1 MLKKNIIYDI
11 LKMREKS
18 YYVLTITRHIDKM
31 WAYNLYRYSYDM
43 TCLAT
48 RSPLLLVAPAAS
60 FFICFLH

>member
-1 MLKKNIIYDI
+1 
-11 LKMREKS
+11 MREKS